1 MRKLMKGYKQ
11 LTQIQR
17 YQIESLKKAEM
28 FQKDIA
34 VIIGIS
40 ASILSKELSAI
51 REIAAID
58 LIRLILRHSA
68 GGKMLS
74 RQ

>member
-1 MRKLMKGYKQ
+1 MKGYKQ

-40 ASILSKELSAI
+40 ASALSRELS
-51 REIAAID
+51 RNT
-58 LIRLILRHSA
+58 
-68 GGKMLS
+68 GK
-74 RQ
+74 RGYRPH

>member
-1 MRKLMKGYKQ
+1 MKGYKQ
-11 LTQIQR
+11 LTQILR
-17 YQIESLKKAEM
+17 YQIESLKKAEL

-40 ASILSKELSAI
+40 ASALSRELS
-51 REIAAID
+51 RNTGKRGYID

-68 GGKMLS
+68 GGEMLS

>member
-1 MRKLMKGYKQ
+1 MKGYKQ

-51 REIAAID
+51 RKIAAIG
-58 LIRLILRHSA
+58 LTRLIL
-68 GGKMLS
+68 GP
-74 RQ
+74 QP

>member
-1 MRKLMKGYKQ
+1 
-11 LTQIQR
+11 
-17 YQIESLKKAEM
+17 M

-51 REIAAID
+51 REIAAIG
-58 LIRLILRHSA
+58 LTRLIL
-68 GGKMLS
+68 GP
-74 RQ
+74 QP

>member
-1 MRKLMKGYKQ
+1 MKGYKQ

-40 ASILSKELSAI
+40 ASALSRELS
-51 REIAAID
+51 RNT
-58 LIRLILRHSA
+58 
-68 GGKMLS
+68 GKGCYRPHQANIKTLS
-74 RQ
+74 RRRNAVKAVK

>member
-1 MRKLMKGYKQ
+1 
-11 LTQIQR
+11 
-17 YQIESLKKAEM
+17 M

-58 LIRLILRHSA
+58 LTRLIL
-68 GGKMLS
+68 GP
-74 RQ
+74 QP